1 MKQNRILR
9 RGRRAD
15 NSLLPALAVIT
26 FASCTATPP
35 ESRTVEIDPSAITVF
50 EEGEA
55 LWGVRDIIRSGEAI
69 WVLTEAEPFLR
80 AYSPSGRVLAE
91 FGRMGEGPG
100 ELRNPWA
107 VSTPTPAGDVTVWDL
122 ASRSRL
128 TFTTTGALV
137 SSAPAP
143 TSLRGVRADIG
154 SVTFGNPF
162 RLAEEGGEALAASFA
177 GGLSRPDDFWSGK
190 IVRVTRDASEPTVV
204 VDFAADLE
212 GSASRVTGLMGLV
225 PVPLWDRCPGGS
237 VAVLDPVVGHLHL
250 FGPDGSSDE
259 PILLPWK
266 PRPLRPEELLGY
278 VRSMIQLETRG
289 QDISQAEIEGFA
301 AEALAG
307 ASDLLPTEAPLG
319 VDLRC
324 APDRVWIQ
332 EFDGHSHPL
341 GYGRA
346 WQTVPVDDRAEPF
359 QRVIFP
365 DRFAPFRITDSVA
378 IGIVE
383 DSVEL
388 QRVAVVRLPS

>member
-1 MKQNRILR
+1 MLR
-9 RGRRAD
+9 
-15 NSLLPALAVIT
+15 
-26 FASCTATPP
+26 
-35 ESRTVEIDPSAITVF
+35 
-50 EEGEA
+50 
-55 LWGVRDIIRSGEAI
+55 
-69 WVLTEAEPFLR
+69 
-80 AYSPSGRVLAE
+80 
-91 FGRMGEGPG
+91 
-100 ELRNPWA
+100 
-107 VSTPTPAGDVTVWDL
+107 
-122 ASRSRL
+122 
-128 TFTTTGALV
+128 
-137 SSAPAP
+137 
-143 TSLRGVRADIG
+143 
-154 SVTFGNPF
+154 
-162 RLAEEGGEALAASFA
+162 
-177 GGLSRPDDFWSGK
+177 K
-190 IVRVTRDASEPTVV
+190 PTVV